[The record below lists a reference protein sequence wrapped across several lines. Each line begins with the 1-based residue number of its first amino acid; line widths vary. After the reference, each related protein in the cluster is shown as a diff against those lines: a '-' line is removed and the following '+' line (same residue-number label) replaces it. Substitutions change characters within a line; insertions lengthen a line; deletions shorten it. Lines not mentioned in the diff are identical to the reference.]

1 MAFDQNDPA
10 VLKALKAMEVGRIYF
25 QQHLK
30 DAPAQDYL
38 GTRDLSVGTCRI
50 FELGF
55 APAAWRGL
63 VDHYTHQTVRAAAV
77 DAGLL
82 HRADSGMLN
91 DFFRGRLMFP
101 VRNTAGQLVGY
112 GGRVLD
118 QATGSGPKYINTPE
132 TVLFDKSALLYGAY
146 QNQGEIRRSGEALIV
161 EGYMDVIRLASA
173 GLQLGLAPMGTA
185 LTNQQ
190 LELAKELGAKRVW
203 LCFDGDKAG
212 TRAAVRALQIVMDK
226 QDSELEV
233 RVMQLPPGEDP
244 DSYVRQHGPESFR
257 AEMNRAHDLA
267 TFIHQVC
274 MTGLADKPGIEDRA
288 LYLHKL
294 EEYTSKAQPTLL
306 LKLLSKASTFS
317 GLPIASMNLT
327 DATRAKLAA
336 ISEWDPLVAH
346 AARWMAHSPNA
357 VQIAQRFATLRLESA
372 GLGELRTMAGA
383 LADQRRSDTMLEA
396 FARASGP
403 LLKREMADL
412 QSRWTTWLQEKHA
425 EARLSIGHL
434 QRTITGVS
442 ASETVSAKQRPGLS
456 AP

>member
-1 MAFDQNDPA
+1 MVFDPNDPA
-10 VLKALKAMEVGRIYF
+10 VQKALKAMEVGRIYF

-38 GTRDLSVGTCRI
+38 RTRDLSVATCRI

-101 VRNTAGQLVGY
+101 VRNTAGHLVGY

-118 QATGSGPKYINTPE
+118 QAAGSGPKYINTPE

-185 LTNQQ
+185 LTDQQ
-190 LELAKELGAKRVW
+190 LELARELGAKRVW

-212 TRAAVRALQIVMDK
+212 TRAAVRALQIVMDR
-226 QDSELEV
+226 QDPELEV

-244 DSYVRQHGPESFR
+244 DSYVRQHGPERFR

-274 MTGLADKPGIEDRA
+274 TTGLSERPGIEDRA

-294 EEYTSKAQPTLL
+294 EEYTSKAQPALL

-327 DATRAKLAA
+327 DDTRAKLAA

-372 GLGELRTMAGA
+372 GLGELRTMAVA
-383 LADQRRSDTMLEA
+383 RADQRRSDTMLEA
-396 FARASGP
+396 FAQASGP
-403 LLKREMADL
+403 LQKHEMADL
-412 QSRWTTWLQEKHA
+412 QSRWTTWLQTKQA
-425 EARLSIGHL
+425 EARLSHEKV
-434 QRTITGVS
+434 QQTIRAMSTGETLS
-442 ASETVSAKQRPGLS
+442 ATQRPGLS